1 MIFNQFILWLIS
13 IPLILASGT
22 IHRFDW
28 NVSYVMAN
36 PDGIH
41 PRRMI
46 GINNQWP
53 NPTIRIKKNDR
64 VIINLTNELPD
75 KMYLYI
81 STDYFN
87 VDIMIKMVQ
96 HL

>member
-46 GINNQWP
+46 EL
-53 NPTIRIKKNDR
+53 
-64 VIINLTNELPD
+64 IINGLIQLFVLR
-75 KMYLYI
+75 KM
-81 STDYFN
+81 T
-87 VDIMIKMVQ
+87 K
-96 HL
+96 